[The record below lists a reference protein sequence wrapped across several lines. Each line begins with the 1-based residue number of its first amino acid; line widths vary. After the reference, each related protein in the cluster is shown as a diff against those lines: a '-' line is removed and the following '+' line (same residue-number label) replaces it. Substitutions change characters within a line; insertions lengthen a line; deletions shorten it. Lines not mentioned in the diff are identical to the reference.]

1 MPPDAAP
8 DPALKPATRLLAV
21 IRHAA
26 SPPHAAMAAE
36 ALREAAERAGLDLAL
51 DTGEQPA
58 SGPADAVLLVGDAT
72 AEAARHAGRPLIAT
86 TIVEAI
92 RRPEPALRAAASL
105 ALLPRPAAAPMP
117 VAAPAAAVAEE
128 SGSRRLVGITACPTG
143 IAHTFMAAA
152 ALEKAAQ
159 QLGYAIKVET
169 QGSVGA
175 KNALTDEEIAAADAV
190 VIAADTGVDR
200 SRFAGKRIVVA
211 GTNDALKDGKGL
223 IARALA
229 AEPQG
234 GARASAGA
242 PAKAQAPGIYK
253 HLMTGVSYMIPLV
266 TAGGLCIALSFAFGI
281 EAFKEPGSLPA
292 ALFQIGA
299 QSALALMVPVLAAF
313 LAFSIAD
320 RPGLAPGFVG
330 GALAGA
336 VNAGF
341 LGGIVAGFLAGYV
354 AKFLRDRLP
363 FPDSLEG
370 LKPVLVIPL
379 LASLVTGLLMIYVL
393 GAPIAAA
400 LAWLTE
406 FLRGMGSTNAVIL
419 GVLLGAMMA
428 ADMGGPVNKAAYAF
442 GVGLLGSETYAPM
455 AAIMAAG
462 MTPPLGIALA
472 TVIARSRFSQEER
485 DAGKAAAILGAAF
498 ITEGAIPFAAKDP
511 LRVIPALI
519 AGSAVTG
526 GLVMLFGCTLR
537 APHGGIFVV
546 GIPGAVGN
554 PLGYILAILAGTLVT
569 AAAVAVLKRGA
580 PAGVTA

>member
-1 MPPDAAP
+1 M
-8 DPALKPATRLLAV
+8 
-21 IRHAA
+21 
-26 SPPHAAMAAE
+26 
-36 ALREAAERAGLDLAL
+36 
-51 DTGEQPA
+51 
-58 SGPADAVLLVGDAT
+58 LLVGDAT
-72 AEAARHAGRPLIAT
+72 AEAARYAGRPLIAT
-86 TIVEAI
+86 TVVEAI
-92 RRPEPALRAAASL
+92 RRPDQALRSAVSL
-105 ALLPRPAAAPMP
+105 ATLPRRSVTP
-117 VAAPAAAVAEE
+117 APARAPASALPAQE
-128 SGSRRLVGITACPTG
+128 SRKLVGITACPTG

-159 QLGYAIKVET
+159 SAGYSIKVET
-169 QGSVGA
+169 QGSVGS
-175 KNALTDEEIAAADAV
+175 KNTLTEQEIAEADAV
-190 VIAADTGVDR
+190 VIAADTGVDT
-200 SRFAGKRIVVA
+200 SRFTGKRIVIA
-211 GTNDALKDGKGL
+211 GTGDALKDGRGL
-223 IARALA
+223 IARALV
-229 AEPQG
+229 AEPKG
-234 GARASAGA
+234 GSARTGIGTSTPAAS
-242 PAKAQAPGIYK
+242 AQAPGVYK

-313 LAFSIAD
+313 IAFSIAD
-320 RPGLAPGFVG
+320 RPGLAPGFIG
-330 GALAGA
+330 GALANA
-336 VNAGF
+336 VGAGF

-393 GAPIAAA
+393 GTPIAAA

-442 GVGLLGSETYAPM
+442 GVGLLGSETFAPM

-462 MTPPLGIALA
+462 MTPPIGIAIA
-472 TVIARSRFSQEER
+472 TFIARNRFSQEER

-511 LRVIPALI
+511 VRVIPALI
-519 AGSAVTG
+519 AGSAVAG
-526 GLVMLFGCTLR
+526 GLSMLFGCTLR

-546 GIPGAVGN
+546 GIPGAVGH
-554 PLGYILAILAGTLVT
+554 PLGYLVAIMAGSLVT
-569 AAAVAVLKRGA
+569 AAAVAVLKRRSPVA
-580 PAGVTA
+580 TVA